1 METKNKILAV
11 ITPIVVFVLG
21 ALIIQS
27 CEKEPP
33 TPPPKYTVSINKI
46 GNGIVEVDKT
56 EGVTAGSNVNLKF
69 TPAIGYS
76 LYSVKVNGVKI
87 EDIQPT
93 TTEVSYT
100 IQNIN
105 KNQYLEVVFEET
117 DVLILSAKS
126 TNEKPWMLTRVGLYK
141 VEGGVFLANIDLT
154 EAELTDRYYLLYPSM
169 KTVVYQLNGG
179 IRNGEWS
186 LKQRVLRL
194 GGTTTYEV
202 LELTS
207 NKFVF
212 KAPPIW
218 SDADKCNIYA
228 VYTQERN

>member
-1 METKNKILAV
+1 MKKSIILSVVLTILALMF
-11 ITPIVVFVLG
+11 TGCEKPEPPAPVVFYTLST
-21 ALIIQS
+21 IINGKGS
-27 CEKEPP
+27 VNPDKL
-33 TPPPKYTVSINKI
+33 S
-46 GNGIVEVDKT
+46 GIVL
-56 EGVTAGSNVNLKF
+56 GSNVNLKF
-69 TPAIGYS
+69 TPEIGYS
-76 LYSVKVNGVKI
+76 LYSVKINGVKI
-87 EDIQPT
+87 EDIQPS
-93 TTEVSYT
+93 TTEASYT

-105 KNQYLEVVFEET
+105 KNQYVEVVFEET

-126 TNEKPWMLTRVGLYK
+126 TNEKPWMLTRIGLYK
-141 VEGGVFLANIDLT
+141 VEDGVFLANIDLT

-169 KTVVYQLNGG
+169 KTVVYQLDGG

-194 GGTTTYEV
+194 GSATTYEV

-218 SDADKCNIYA
+218 SDADKCYIYA
-228 VYTQERN
+228 VYTQERK

>member
-1 METKNKILAV
+1 MKKPVFLSVVLTILALML
-11 ITPIVVFVLG
+11 TGCDKPEPPAPVVF
-21 ALIIQS
+21 
-27 CEKEPP
+27 
-33 TPPPKYTVSINKI
+33 YTLSTNI
-46 GNGIVEVDKT
+46 GGKGSVNPDKLSGIVL
-56 EGVTAGSNVNLKF
+56 GSNVTIRI
-69 TPAIGYS
+69 TPETGYS
-76 LYSVKVNGVKI
+76 VYSVKINGVKI
-87 EDIQPT
+87 EDIQPS

-105 KNQYLEVVFEET
+105 KNQYIEVVFEET

-126 TNEKPWMLTRVGLYK
+126 TNEKPWMLTNVGVYK
-141 VEGGVFLANIDLT
+141 VEGDIFLDNWYLT
-154 EAELTDRYYLLYPSM
+154 QAEKTDRYYFLHPSM
-169 KTVVYQLNGG
+169 KTVVYQLDGG

-186 LKQRVLRL
+186 LKQRVLRF

-218 SDADKCNIYA
+218 SSADNCYIYTI
-228 VYTQERN
+228 YTSERN